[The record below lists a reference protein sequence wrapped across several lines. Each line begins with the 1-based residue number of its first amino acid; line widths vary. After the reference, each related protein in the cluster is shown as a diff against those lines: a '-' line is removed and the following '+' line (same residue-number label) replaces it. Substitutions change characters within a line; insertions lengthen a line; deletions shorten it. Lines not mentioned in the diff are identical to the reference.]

1 MMPVLLIMLAILM
14 SFALGKSSGLHT
26 KVTPGDN
33 DDPHTAAG
41 LFGTAVATM
50 GMLSNLTYVLAM
62 DVFGPIADNAA
73 GIVEMSPECSSG
85 ARQTMDRL
93 DAAGNTTKAFTKG
106 FAVGSAGLACFLLFR
121 AFIDIVVAK
130 GKVE

>member
-1 MMPVLLIMLAILM
+1 MT
-14 SFALGKSSGLHT
+14 SGLET
-26 KVTPGDN
+26 VVVIPKANPRM
-33 DDPHTAAG
+33 AAG

-62 DVFGPIADNAA
+62 DVFGPITDNAA
-73 GIVEMSPECSSG
+73 GIVEMSPECPAG
-85 ARQTMDRL
+85 ARDTMDRL

-121 AFIDIVVAK
+121 AFLDIAAEYSKERINIDIVQPEVFV
-130 GKVE
+130 GGLIG